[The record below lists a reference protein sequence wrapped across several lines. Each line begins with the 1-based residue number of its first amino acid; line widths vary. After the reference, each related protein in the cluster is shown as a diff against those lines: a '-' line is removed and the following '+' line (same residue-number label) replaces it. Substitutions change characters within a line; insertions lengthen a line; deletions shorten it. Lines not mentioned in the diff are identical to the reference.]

1 MIGCRPRVR
10 VQKIEIMSY
19 RTIRF
24 EKKDYVGTIH
34 VIGPVNDLEKY
45 ALLLDELSDVCSTI
59 TSDDEIRV
67 VILTGAGDGPFSLG
81 MGMELSG
88 GVLGVDRESSVKFLS
103 VPELIAK
110 LDPPVIAA
118 INGDAVGQGL
128 EIALACDIRIAAE
141 TSRFGLPHIKTGLI
155 PQDGGTQ
162 RLPRLVGRGKALEMI
177 LTGEMIEAQEA
188 YRIGLVN
195 KIVPHREL
203 ITVAMDMAK
212 EMASKGPIALRYAKE
227 AIYKGMD
234 VTLEQG
240 LRLEAD
246 LYLLLHTTRDRT
258 EGINAFRKKR
268 TPKFEGR

>member
-1 MIGCRPRVR
+1 
-10 VQKIEIMSY
+10 MSY

-24 EKKDYVGTIH
+24 EKKDYVGTID

-45 ALLLDELSDVCSTI
+45 VLLADELSDLCSTI

-67 VILTGAGDGPFSLG
+67 VILTGVGKGTFSLG
-81 MGMELSG
+81 MGLSG
-88 GVLGVDRESSVKFLS
+88 GVLGVDRESSIGSRSLS
-103 VPELIAK
+103 ELLAK
-110 LDPPVIAA
+110 LDQPVIAA

-195 KIVPHREL
+195 KIVPPREL

-246 LYLLLHTTRDRT
+246 LYFLLHTTRDRT
-258 EGINAFRKKR
+258 EGINAFLEKR

>member
-1 MIGCRPRVR
+1 
-10 VQKIEIMSY
+10 
-19 RTIRF
+19 
-24 EKKDYVGTIH
+24 
-34 VIGPVNDLEKY
+34 
-45 ALLLDELSDVCSTI
+45 
-59 TSDDEIRV
+59 
-67 VILTGAGDGPFSLG
+67 
-81 MGMELSG
+81 
-88 GVLGVDRESSVKFLS
+88 
-103 VPELIAK
+103 
-110 LDPPVIAA
+110 
-118 INGDAVGQGL
+118 
-128 EIALACDIRIAAE
+128 
-141 TSRFGLPHIKTGLI
+141 
-155 PQDGGTQ
+155 
-162 RLPRLVGRGKALEMI
+162 VGRDKALEMI

-195 KIVPHREL
+195 KIVPPGEL

-212 EMASKGPIALRYAKE
+212 EMASKGPVALRYAKE